1 MLLKMF
7 MGHISW
13 VEHMKAKPTGRDLSA
28 NNTTVS
34 HVGQTWLRYAFQIFG
49 ILEVHLIRLFPL
61 HTGQFE
67 RWNCPMISY
76 VAVRYTKSSSP

>member
-1 MLLKMF
+1 
-7 MGHISW
+7 
-13 VEHMKAKPTGRDLSA
+13 MKAEPTGRDLSA

-67 RWNCPMISY
+67 LLELSYDFY
-76 VAVRYTKSSSP
+76 VAERYAKSSSP